1 MPFDADLSPS
11 VNATSYTL
19 GGTPDT
25 MADPATDIVDPE
37 VEEESKKDLHDD
49 QEKED
54 GDAPKDRLN
63 QVYWTIFLIGKMCAN
78 VPRTLVSSSVP
89 SA

>member
-37 VEEESKKDLHDD
+37 VEKESKK
-49 QEKED
+49 EKED